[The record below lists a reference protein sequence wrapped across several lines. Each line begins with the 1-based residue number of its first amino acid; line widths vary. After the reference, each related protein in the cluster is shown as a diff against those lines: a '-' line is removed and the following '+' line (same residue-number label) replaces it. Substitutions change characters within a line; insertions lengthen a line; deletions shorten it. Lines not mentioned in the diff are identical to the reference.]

1 MHFNE
6 NKFKRGLLLYVLIH
20 PFLFIVNI
28 LDFIIGLILP
38 YKYED
43 SELPEKDAVLSEI
56 TDPSNPSSPYRST
69 LYPDLISVDDP
80 NANLYTKFKLS
91 VKKYAD
97 LKTMGVREI
106 NSIDDEIQPNGKI
119 FKKYSLGNYKWSTQA
134 KTFEKIN
141 NFSNGLLSIGLKS
154 EMNVSF

>member
-6 NKFKRGLLLYVLIH
+6 NKFKRSVLLYILIH

-43 SELPEKDAVLSEI
+43 CELPEKDAILSKL
-56 TDPSNPSSPYRST
+56 TDSSDPGSPYRST
-69 LYPDLISVDDP
+69 LYPDLMTVDNP
-80 NANLYTKFKLS
+80 NSNLYTKFASCVEKF
-91 VKKYAD
+91 AD

-106 NSIDDEIQPNGKI
+106 NSIDDEVQSNGKT
-119 FKKYSLGNYKWSTQA
+119 FKKYSMGEYKWSTQT
-134 KTFEKIN
+134 KMFEKIN